1 MSHFDNSASLGG
13 SVLGVAYARNKPTRD
28 GHPGALARVQR
39 LASAG
44 NHALQEYRL
53 RQRTELLE
61 FDEIWRTMD
70 EISPAVMAHSLWDLG
85 YLRDPQEEMTPES
98 VAATCSPSAKYQSL
112 MSQWL
117 GALAGAGMVT
127 RLAGATPRFA
137 GAPLDIVRVR
147 ERIEHA
153 VVSLDRPT
161 AYPGF
166 IDYFKTCVS
175 HQTNLLTGLSNP
187 QKLLFP
193 AGSSRLV
200 EGLYRTNPAARMQ
213 NCVAAAVVQAASR
226 DWSGSRPIRILEIG
240 AGTGATTAAMLAV
253 LEGPYQYYF
262 TDISRFFLRRGA
274 RELCERANLTYE
286 LLDIDRPGTEQG
298 FERGSFDIIVA
309 ANVLHTAKHVDRA
322 LEHLQELLADD
333 GVVIAI
339 ETTANT
345 TLQMITFGHFEG
357 VCHFQDIRRN
367 SNLPFLSCLEWFG
380 AFKVAGLQSVSA
392 IPSPN
397 AGSQGWTQH
406 VLLGTK
412 GSA

>member
-1 MSHFDNSASLGG
+1 MSQFDNPASLSG
-13 SVLGVAYARNKPTRD
+13 SALGVGYARTKSTRD
-28 GHPGALARVQR
+28 GHPGGVARVQR
-39 LASAG
+39 LASAAG
-44 NHALQEYRL
+44 RELHEYRL
-53 RQRTELLE
+53 RQRTELFE

-70 EISPAVMAHSLWDLG
+70 GISPSVMARSLWDLG
-85 YLRDPQEEMTPES
+85 YLRDGQEEITPEG
-98 VAATCSPSAKYQSL
+98 VAAKCSPSAKYQSL

-117 GALAGAGMVT
+117 EALANAGVVR

-137 GAPLDIVRVR
+137 GPPLDILQAR
-147 ERIEHA
+147 ERIEDA
-153 VVSLDRPT
+153 VSSLDRPT

-175 HQTNLLTGLSNP
+175 HQTALLTGLSNP

-213 NCVAAAVVQAASR
+213 NRAAAAVVQAASS
-226 DWSGSRPIRILEIG
+226 DWSGSRPIWILEIG

-253 LEGPYQYYF
+253 LPGQYQYHF
-262 TDISRFFLRRGA
+262 TDISRFFLRRAA
-274 RELCERANLTYE
+274 RELREYANLVYE

-298 FERGSFDIIVA
+298 FEKQSFDIIIA

-322 LEHLQELLADD
+322 LEHVQELLADD

-339 ETTANT
+339 ETTTNT

-367 SNLPFLSCLEWFG
+367 SNLPFLSCLEWLG
-380 AFKVAGLQSVSA
+380 AFKAAGLQSATA
-392 IPSPN
+392 IPSPS

-406 VLLGTK
+406 VLLGAR

>member
-1 MSHFDNSASLGG
+1 MSQFDNPASVSGA
-13 SVLGVAYARNKPTRD
+13 VRGVPYPRFRPTPD
-28 GHPGALARVQR
+28 GHPGGLARVQR
-39 LASAG
+39 LANAG
-44 NHALQEYRL
+44 SRELNEYRL
-53 RQRTELLE
+53 RQGTELLE
-61 FDEIWRTMD
+61 FEGIWKTMD
-70 EISPAVMAHSLWDLG
+70 GISPCVMARSLWDLG
-85 YLRDPQEEMTPES
+85 YLRNTGEEITPEGIAS
-98 VAATCSPSAKYQSL
+98 KCSASAKYQPL

-117 GALAGAGMVT
+117 EALAGIGVVQ
-127 RLAGATPRFA
+127 RLTGATPGFA

-153 VVSLDRPT
+153 ISSLDKPT

-166 IDYFKTCVS
+166 IDYFKTCVA
-175 HQTNLLTGLSNP
+175 HQTDLLTGRSNP

-213 NCVAAAVVQAASR
+213 NCAASAVVQAASR
-226 DWSGSRPIRILEIG
+226 DWSGSRPMRILELG
-240 AGTGATTAAMLAV
+240 AGTGATTAALLAV
-253 LEGPYQYYF
+253 LPGQYQYHF

-274 RELCERANLTYE
+274 RQLREHANLVYE

-298 FERGSFDIIVA
+298 FERRSFDIIVA
-309 ANVLHTAKHVDRA
+309 ANVLHTSKYVDRA
-322 LEHLQELLADD
+322 LEHVHELLADD

-339 ETTANT
+339 ETTSNT

-380 AFKVAGLQSVSA
+380 AFKAAGLQSMAV
-392 IPSPN
+392 PSPN

-406 VLLGTK
+406 VLLGTR